1 MGRGADQIIPL
12 DFGDNAISR
21 EQAVLTFDETSN
33 RYLIAP
39 CTGSKALM
47 YAGENIVVGET
58 VLTDREIIRIGDTS
72 LLFVALCGDAFAWS
86 ERR

>member
-47 YAGENIVVGET
+47 YAGENIVVG
-58 VLTDREIIRIGDTS
+58 VLTDREIIRIGNAS